1 MVAGGVGYLFR
12 KAKLDAGPLV
22 MAFILAGR
30 PELTRSV
37 VIAVLLVGGV
47 VIIAA
52 GIAGGVAGEQTGEEH
67 GAGIAPTV
75 VVDSASGSGAVDT
88 LTLLAGE

>member
-1 MVAGGVGYLFR
+1 MLRIMNRLRHLIGAFRTSRLAAVAAFLALAGISAGLARTAAQTVEGLD
-12 KAKLDAGPLV
+12 LDAIK
-22 MAFILAGR
+22 AR
-30 PELTRSV
+30 
-37 VIAVLLVGGV
+37 
-47 VIIAA
+47 
-52 GIAGGVAGEQTGEEH
+52 AGEQTGEEH

>member
-1 MVAGGVGYLFR
+1 
-12 KAKLDAGPLV
+12 
-22 MAFILAGR
+22 
-30 PELTRSV
+30 
-37 VIAVLLVGGV
+37 VLLVGGV